1 MKQPIAPLAILDLDA
16 LDLITGGCQ
25 VVATPPALQL
35 PTKTITSQAIL
46 TSASIAPSAQSM
58 DLVLG
63 GFASSLVEAA
73 PTSQAMVLGTI
84 STGQPMEIGPVEPS
98 VSQAEPVVDAGCND
112 DEAASCCDD
121 DDDDEAAS
129 CSDDNDDDDDDA
141 PAPCGD
147 DDDEAP
153 AAPPVFEC
161 GTMDTE
167 PVEPAAEVPSD
178 GGLQCGTMGI
188 EPAVS
193 ELAGQVI
200 SDVRSIV
207 DRYL

>member
-46 TSASIAPSAQSM
+46 TSASIVPNAQSM

-84 STGQPMEIGPVEPS
+84 GQPMEIGPVEPS
-98 VSQAEPVVDAGCND
+98 VNQAEPVVEEDCNAECGAD
-112 DEAASCCDD
+112 DDGSCGDD
-121 DDDDEAAS
+121 DNNDDDDEAA
-129 CSDDNDDDDDDA
+129 
-141 PAPCGD
+141 CGD
-147 DDDEAP
+147 DEAAACGDDEAAP
-153 AAPPVFEC
+153 DAASVFEC

-167 PVEPAAEVPSD
+167 PVEPAAAVPSD
-178 GGLQCGTMGI
+178 GGLHCGTMGI

-193 ELAGQVI
+193 DLRGQVI
-200 SDVRSIV
+200 SEVRSIV